1 MMHKRLLIIP
11 ARIGSKRIKK
21 KNIKNFL
28 GKPIINYSIETAKRS
43 KLFHTIHVSS
53 DSQKILK
60 KVRKF
65 NIDCS
70 FLRPKKL
77 SGDNTQLL
85 SVINFVIKKFEKK
98 KLYFDEIWIL
108 MPCAPLVK
116 TTDLMHAQKI
126 LKKRAINAFTSVALN
141 SNHFQWSYI
150 IKNKILKPLNKKYLK
165 KPSQKLIKT
174 YFDLG
179 LFAGWKKKYF
189 LNRFKKD
196 TLYNFYPI
204 ILNKFQSVDIDN
216 IEDWKFAEIIY
227 KNKYHLQ
234 K

>member
-1 MMHKRLLIIP
+1 MAHKRLLIIP
-11 ARIGSKRIKK
+11 ARSGSKRIKK

-28 GKPIINYSIETAKRS
+28 GRPIINYSVEIAKQS

-53 DSQKILK
+53 DSKKILNT
-60 KVRKF
+60 VRKF

-70 FLRPKKL
+70 FLRTKKL
-77 SGDNTQLL
+77 SGDNAPLL
-85 SVINFVIKKFEKK
+85 SVINFVIKNFEKK
-98 KLYFDEIWIL
+98 NLYFDEIWIL

-116 TTDLMHAQKI
+116 IKDLLYAKKI
-126 LKKRAINAFTSVALN
+126 LKKRNINAFTTVALN

-150 IKNKILKPLNKKYLK
+150 IKNKILKPLDKKYLK

-179 LFAGWKKKYF
+179 LFAGWKRKYF
-189 LNRFKKD
+189 FNRLKKNSF
-196 TLYNFYPI
+196 YNFYPI

-227 KNKYHLQ
+227 KNKYHL
-234 K
+234 